1 MAVGDIL
8 GCNAL
13 NWPDRVGLVA
23 GERRI
28 TFAELQRSVWRL
40 AHAMYGLC
48 RPGDRVGILAQNV
61 PEYVEAL
68 YGVPSAGLV
77 LTLLNYRLNPREWAW
92 ILGNAQARAV
102 LVEQRY
108 LADLE
113 PVLADVPGLE
123 HVIVIG
129 DPGGSVHM
137 AYDALVGGQPSA
149 PPPAEPAASDTA
161 VLIYTSGTTG
171 FPKGAMITHGAIQTA
186 MLVNAMEQDVL
197 PFDRFLMSNPMCH
210 ASGFSVLN
218 FHVRAAEVVLLRSF
232 EAEGFLSLI
241 EQHRITRATLNP
253 TMARLVLDHP
263 AAGRYDLSSVRS
275 VSYGGMPM
283 PAATALQ
290 LSERFGGLTTNFG
303 QTESTF
309 SVTSLTAED
318 HRRALAGEEHL
329 LASCGR
335 PMGQAAVKILDDRM
349 AEVPAGETGEMCI
362 RSGYTMRGYWRNEE
376 ATREVFAGGWL
387 HTGDLA
393 RRDQEGF
400 IYLVDRK
407 KDLIISGGQN
417 VYSTEVERV
426 IGHLPAVAE
435 VAVVGVPDDLWGER
449 VTAVVVRSP
458 GHDLTEQAVIAAC
471 RDRLAGYKSP
481 RQVHFWDE
489 LPRNVLGKIL
499 KREIRAALSGTRPAP
514 RGRPALRAQSAADA

>member
-1 MAVGDIL
+1 M
-8 GCNAL
+8 
-13 NWPDRVGLVA
+13 
-23 GERRI
+23 
-28 TFAELQRSVWRL
+28 SS
-40 AHAMYGLC
+40 LC
-48 RPGDRVGILAQNV
+48 QPGDRVGILAQNV

-77 LTLLNYRLNPREWAW
+77 LTLLNYRLNPKEWAW
-92 ILGNAQARAV
+92 ILANAGARAV

-113 PVLADVPGLE
+113 PVLEDIPGLE

-129 DPGGSVHM
+129 DPGGSGHV
-137 AYDALVGGQPSA
+137 AYDALVAGRA
-149 PPPAEPAASDTA
+149 PTPPLAEPAASDTA

-218 FHVRAAEVVLLRSF
+218 FHIRASEVVLMKAF
-232 EAEGFLSLI
+232 DAEGYLSLI
-241 EQHRITRATLNP
+241 EQHHITRATLNP
-253 TMARLVLDHP
+253 TMARFVLDHP
-263 AAGRYDLSSVRS
+263 SVDRYDLSSVRS

-283 PAATALQ
+283 PKAAALE
-290 LSERFGGLTTNFG
+290 LSGRFGGLSTNFG

-318 HRRALAGEEHL
+318 HRRALNGEEHL

-335 PMGQAAVKILDDRM
+335 PMGQAAVKIFDDRM
-349 AEVPAGETGEMCI
+349 SEVPAGETGEMCI

-376 ATREVFAGGWL
+376 ATREAFAGGWL

-393 RRDQEGF
+393 RRDEEGY
-400 IYLVDRK
+400 IYLIDRK

-417 VYSTEVERV
+417 VYSTEVEQV
-426 IGHLPAVAE
+426 ISQLPAVAE
-435 VAVVGVPDDLWGER
+435 AAVVGVPDDLWGER
-449 VTAVVVRSP
+449 VTAVVVRKP
-458 GHDLTEQAVIAAC
+458 GSDLTERDVIAAC

-481 RQVHFWDE
+481 KQVHFWDE
-489 LPRNVLGKIL
+489 LPRNVLGKTL
-499 KREIRAALSGTRPAP
+499 KRDIRAALSG
-514 RGRPALRAQSAADA
+514 SAAASEDRDARHRPLTAGA

>member
-1 MAVGDIL
+1 VPVGDIL
-8 GCNAL
+8 DYNAL

-23 GERRI
+23 GDRRI
-28 TFAELQRSVWRL
+28 TFSELQRSAWRL
-40 AHAMYGLC
+40 ANAMSGLC

-77 LTLLNYRLNPREWAW
+77 LTLLNYRLNPKEWAW
-92 ILGNAQARAV
+92 ILANAEARAIV
-102 LVEQRY
+102 VEQGY
-108 LADLE
+108 LAELE
-113 PVLADVPGLE
+113 RVLADVPSLE

-129 DPGGSVHM
+129 DPGGHV
-137 AYDALVGGQPSA
+137 AYDALVAEQAPT
-149 PPPAEPAASDTA
+149 PPPVEPAASDTA

-218 FHVRAAEVVLLRSF
+218 FHVRASEVVLMKAF
-232 EAEGFLSLI
+232 EADGYLSLI

-263 AAGRYDLSSVRS
+263 AVDRFNLSSLRS

-283 PAATALQ
+283 PKSTALE
-290 LSERFGGLTTNFG
+290 LSGRFGDLSTNFG

-309 SVTSLTAED
+309 SVTSLTAQD
-318 HRRALAGEEHL
+318 HRRALNGEEHL

-335 PMGQAAVKILDDRM
+335 PMGQAAVTIFDDRM
-349 AEVPAGETGEMCI
+349 SEVPVGETGEMCI

-376 ATREVFAGGWL
+376 ATREAFAGGWL

-393 RRDQEGF
+393 RRDEEGY

-417 VYSTEVERV
+417 VYSTEVEQV
-426 IGHLPAVAE
+426 IGQLPAVAE

-449 VTAVVVRSP
+449 VTAVVVRKP
-458 GHDLTEQAVIAAC
+458 GSDLTGSDVISAC

-481 RQVHFWDE
+481 KQVHFWDE
-489 LPRNVLGKIL
+489 LPRNVLGKTL
-499 KREIRAALSGTRPAP
+499 KRDIRAALSG
-514 RGRPALRAQSAADA
+514 SAAAVAQR